1 MTGEIR
7 YRENGTL
14 VGIRAEELQ
23 VLDDASDLPT
33 ADDVLGIL
41 ARP

>member
-7 YRENGTL
+7 YRENGML
-14 VGIRAEELQ
+14 VGIRAEELR
-23 VLDDASDLPT
+23 VLEEASELPN

-41 ARP
+41 AGQ